1 MKIEIATNRNYSIV
15 FEDYGK
21 DSYNMIIGLPDTAS
35 SSTPGSGKSMR
46 VITLVV
52 SKEAIKRLARA
63 S

>member
-15 FEDYGK
+15 FEDSGK
-21 DSYNMIIGLPDTAS
+21 DNYNMIIGLPDTA